1 MLVFNNYMK
10 YNAIH
15 FSEIDSTNK
24 YVKEN
29 FNVLDDFTFVS
40 TDYQTQGK
48 GRNDRSWLANK
59 NENLMFSLLLKNK
72 DIIMDSL
79 ISLVAAV
86 SISEI
91 VERYAR
97 NRVEIKWPN
106 DIYISDKKVAGIL
119 LEGRLPDYVV
129 IGVGI
134 NVNQKEFVGEYR
146 KEPTSLLLETGTE
159 ININYLKESVY
170 QQMVSN
176 LTEYTS
182 NKEKF
187 LEYFKNHNYLLNKN
201 VSFVYNKQTFN
212 GIVNGVDESFNIV
225 IKNNGKEYHISS
237 GEIELI
243 K

>member
-40 TDYQTQGK
+40 TDYQSLGK
-48 GRNDRSWLANK
+48 GRNDRVWLANK
-59 NENLMFSLLLKNK
+59 NENLMFSLLLKNR
-72 DIIMDSL
+72 DIIMDSF

-201 VSFVYNKQTFN
+201 VSFVYNKQKFN

>member
-1 MLVFNNYMK
+1 MNYK
-10 YNAIH
+10 SIH
-15 FSEIDSTNK
+15 FSSIDSTNK

-29 FNVLDDFTFVS
+29 FNVLDDFAFVS
-40 TDYQTQGK
+40 ADYQSRGK
-48 GRNDRSWLANK
+48 GRNDRVWLANK

-72 DIIMDSL
+72 NIIMDSF

-146 KEPTSLLLETGTE
+146 KEPTSLLLETGAE
-159 ININYLKESVY
+159 INIDQLKESVY

-187 LEYFKNHNYLLNKN
+187 LGYFKNHNYLLNKN
-201 VSFVYNKQTFN
+201 VSFVCNKQIFN

-225 IKNNGKEYHISS
+225 IKNNGKEHHISS